1 MRKTI
6 YLTIIISL
14 FILPASAAN
23 LTVEMQDKQG
33 DRINSDIELREDGSA
48 VAGPS
53 ASIDTTVNDGENYTL
68 IQETTQGPNVTM
80 YNFSITQ
87 DLDLRPTVYENENP
101 KENFLANTDSL
112 YFISSDFNFSKAEF
126 EAERNQ
132 PDSIAK
138 CNSISNNECTSWTVN
153 TTSQYESSYTNSIFR
168 YNVTTFSGYTAGE
181 EAPLPEI
188 QNIEIY
194 NVSKVQDRRNN
205 GVLIDSGLNSTFQVE
220 QKNATEYRLEFN
232 VTNNGSDT
240 WVLTTDDKLLHSGL
254 NQSWDVNESDDIYYR
269 INDSIKEGGTFNS
282 GKVSWNTGNGGELG
296 VGDNLSAEYIINISQ
311 GSTNTFDQYFN
322 ASTTSDTSDQD
333 FHELR
338 TLILGA
344 IEPLIDKPENES
356 IIQNNRE
363 FTLNGTVNCL
373 EGDCGEVTANPRQN
387 ESSGQQLISGNEF
400 EVLDSNNNCA
410 NLLED
415 ESCTVNWSI
424 NASVDPNTFHELD
437 FSASSNYSE
446 IDEEDSADS
455 IVEVQ
460 DILMIDLDWNVTEF
474 GVLDPGEK
482 DNPAERNNE
491 GYNLTVE
498 EESNTVDNLWIK
510 ASSLISRR
518 NDNYQIDPTFMSWSD
533 TPSITDS
540 RYNFSETYQS
550 LNYSQLSPGT
560 TKTLYY
566 WLNVPYGI
574 TIGEYTGTMTFKANQ
589 SQ

>member
-1 MRKTI
+1 
-6 YLTIIISL
+6 
-14 FILPASAAN
+14 
-23 LTVEMQDKQG
+23 
-33 DRINSDIELREDGSA
+33 
-48 VAGPS
+48 
-53 ASIDTTVNDGENYTL
+53 
-68 IQETTQGPNVTM
+68 
-80 YNFSITQ
+80 
-87 DLDLRPTVYENENP
+87 
-101 KENFLANTDSL
+101 
-112 YFISSDFNFSKAEF
+112 
-126 EAERNQ
+126 
-132 PDSIAK
+132 
-138 CNSISNNECTSWTVN
+138 
-153 TTSQYESSYTNSIFR
+153 
-168 YNVTTFSGYTAGE
+168 
-181 EAPLPEI
+181 
-188 QNIEIY
+188 
-194 NVSKVQDRRNN
+194 
-205 GVLIDSGLNSTFQVE
+205 
-220 QKNATEYRLEFN
+220 
-232 VTNNGSDT
+232 
-240 WVLTTDDKLLHSGL
+240 LTTDDKLLHSGL

-373 EGDCGEVTANPRQN
+373 EGDCGEVTAIPRQN

-533 TPSITDS
+533 TPLITDS

-574 TIGEYTGTMTFKANQ
+574 TSGEYTGTMTFKANQ